1 MSLNFF
7 IFIYSYV
14 TMCDLSNPPTESLL
28 MTQFKESCKGYCERR
43 YNSSDWVD
51 EVEEL
56 FKMSDKDKDGRI
68 YEAEFKKMC
77 IRIDNTMDD
86 VKISK
91 LFQELNSQK
100 LTRIESIVFSEF
112 ISKDEFKLFFH
123 NELNKTRF
131 NAIRDKFNSFDTNQ
145 DGSISL
151 EEFCKDM
158 LVKVGL
164 DLDGDG
170 KVSFK
175 EFKKYYTIVSK
186 VYKSDESFCK
196 YMNNSGSAEIMY
208 NMIYE

>member
-1 MSLNFF
+1 MSLFFF

-14 TMCDLSNPPTESLL
+14 IMCDLSNPSTESLL

-68 YEAEFKKMC
+68 YETEFKKMC

-86 VKISK
+86 VTISK

-123 NELNKTRF
+123 NELNQTRF
-131 NAIRDKFNSFDTNQ
+131 NAINDKFNSFDTNQ

-170 KVSFK
+170 KVSFN